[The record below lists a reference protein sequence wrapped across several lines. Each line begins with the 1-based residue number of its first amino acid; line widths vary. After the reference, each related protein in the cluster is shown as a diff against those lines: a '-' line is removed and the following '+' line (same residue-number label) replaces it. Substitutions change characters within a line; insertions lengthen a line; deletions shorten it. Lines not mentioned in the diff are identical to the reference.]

1 MLGAQKP
8 HLSSENGGGQSLGS
22 QCLWENEWGDCGKGR
37 ARMDGH
43 RCGGSSCPENSSYSE
58 KRSPVLP
65 PASEELI
72 APEGE
77 ASTD

>member
-1 MLGAQKP
+1 MVGAQKP

-43 RCGGSSCPENSSYSE
+43 RCGGSSCPETSYSE
-58 KRSPVLP
+58 QRSPVSP
-65 PASEELI
+65 PASEEPI
-72 APEGE
+72 APDGE